1 MDSKSSFLREVSV
14 RARPSVQAQ
23 SPLRNCWGFFFALNR
38 FGATWLTTLIQFG
51 GYILVDT
58 VVETNARV
66 RHTTPQLEMF
76 IYHSPLKPNNYEYP
90 TLVLNYSMRKLLII
104 LMVASLFGDTLVY
117 KVESMRDRK
126 PYTRNVEVDGNFEG
140 IMHRI
145 AYMRKSNGKLEEIN
159 CVDIISIFDDNRKPI
174 SWDCNENS
182 FVPNTLNE
190 LDVKKLAKKP
200 IIGGTLIAVGG
211 LFLFNNLDKNC
222 DDCETA
228 KQVDD
233 FLDEVKSTQKI
244 GYIFIILG
252 GIFVALGI

>member
-1 MDSKSSFLREVSV
+1 MDAKAYLR
-14 RARPSVQAQ
+14 
-23 SPLRNCWGFFFALNR
+23 
-38 FGATWLTTLIQFG
+38 
-51 GYILVDT
+51 
-58 VVETNARV
+58 
-66 RHTTPQLEMF
+66 TP
-76 IYHSPLKPNNYEYP
+76 
-90 TLVLNYSMRKLLII
+90 
-104 LMVASLFGDTLVY
+104 
-117 KVESMRDRK
+117 
-126 PYTRNVEVDGNFEG
+126 DGT
-140 IMHRI
+140 
-145 AYMRKSNGKLEEIN
+145 LEEFN
-159 CVDIISIFDDNRKPI
+159 CPDVILIFDNERRPI
-174 SWDCNENS
+174 EYDCSTNT
-182 FVPNTLNE
+182 FVPKTLNE